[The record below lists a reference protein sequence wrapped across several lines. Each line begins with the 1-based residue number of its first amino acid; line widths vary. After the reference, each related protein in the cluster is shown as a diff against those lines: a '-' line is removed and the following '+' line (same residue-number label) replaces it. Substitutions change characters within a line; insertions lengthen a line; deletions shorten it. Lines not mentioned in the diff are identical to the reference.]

1 MSDRVNTNVFTK
13 EMKETHTLLFPN
25 MLTTHFMIL
34 RNILQSYGF
43 KIEVLQNDG
52 PQVVEEGLRYVHND
66 TCYPALLTIGQM
78 IDALKSGKYDVE
90 HVALLMS
97 QTGGGC
103 RASNYAYLLRKA
115 LRDAGLGH
123 VPVVTI
129 NLSTLENNPG
139 FRLTIPMLRRML
151 AALAY
156 GDMLMLLSNQV
167 RPYEVHPGQTDALV
181 RSWVERTSG
190 WFDANTGFSLKQV
203 GKHYREM
210 VHEFGSIE
218 QKDVPKVKVGIVG
231 EIYAKYSPL
240 ANNGLEKFLAGEGCE
255 VMVPGIMQFLLYAI
269 DMPMEDTHLYGG
281 SKFSQQ
287 ATLVMFSYL
296 TRFETELI
304 SAVQEDG
311 TFTAPS
317 SYAHLKEMVTSFIGN
332 GCKMGEGWL
341 LTAEMIELT
350 ESGYGNIVCAQPF
363 GCLPNHIVG
372 KGMMSAIRKAYPQA
386 NIVAIDYD
394 PGATKVNQEN
404 RIKLMLSIAREN
416 LEKEK

>member
-181 RSWVERTSG
+181 RS
-190 WFDANTGFSLKQV
+190 
-203 GKHYREM
+203 
-210 VHEFGSIE
+210 
-218 QKDVPKVKVGIVG
+218 
-231 EIYAKYSPL
+231 
-240 ANNGLEKFLAGEGCE
+240 
-255 VMVPGIMQFLLYAI
+255 
-269 DMPMEDTHLYGG
+269 
-281 SKFSQQ
+281 
-287 ATLVMFSYL
+287 
-296 TRFETELI
+296 
-304 SAVQEDG
+304 
-311 TFTAPS
+311 
-317 SYAHLKEMVTSFIGN
+317 
-332 GCKMGEGWL
+332 
-341 LTAEMIELT
+341 
-350 ESGYGNIVCAQPF
+350 
-363 GCLPNHIVG
+363 
-372 KGMMSAIRKAYPQA
+372 
-386 NIVAIDYD
+386 
-394 PGATKVNQEN
+394 
-404 RIKLMLSIAREN
+404 
-416 LEKEK
+416 